1 MNKKPEE
8 DIENIIEENTEE
20 DIEKN
25 EQVQENKIDLL
36 MDNLNKILDNSY
48 KIKKYDKNLFNLK
61 LEFFISLKE
70 YIEYFKKIG
79 IKLNVMENYDINKFS
94 ISISNIEFLLS
105 ILGDISEEKFK
116 KALGIYDFLDYLE
129 KYSLEKEIEKLDN
142 NFLKV
147 NIEENFKI
155 YFYKFLKN
163 IEVILENDN
172 KILSEIDALKS
183 EQAFNCLNEIYQESV
198 ILLSLTNS
206 FIKYSNWL
214 EALLDIIHEKYE
226 KTTNVDINL
235 KNMVEKSFIISEK
248 ILKNKVLDFDSDE
261 VGNCLDEVL
270 KMDKEIYKNYSTLIN
285 LDEVYL
291 QSSKYLSEKN
301 PHLDEQ
307 CIPFVSKIKQK
318 EYIKF
323 VKNLVEK
330 LEKDVSIVL
339 IQKTLNYLN
348 LINIRNFSNNEL
360 EELVI
365 LLNKVNTKITQL
377 QIGTRS
383 LIKELEE
390 KKYLN
395 SEEKSNLQE
404 YKIYLYWVEKFSKA
418 VKKFF
423 IVENDDKIINND
435 EKKRIFLIKQSNKNP
450 QRKFIAENNFNMI
463 EEKKNY
469 NFNSKIKFN
478 FLKKFLLILLIFFI
492 YLIFNFM
499 RNKGIESYQEIKEI
513 KAETVDKV
521 EKPKDIEI
529 AKVTNSELS
538 LAQESKINPEI
549 KEVKAETV
557 DKVEKP
563 KDIEISKREKS
574 EKLNNKE
581 NLNQNK
587 ISLQKN
593 SSKLKE
599 TSAKNNKKNQLLKEL
614 KTTNININY
623 NSNITAEEREEVLR
637 SIQKP
642 KYNVYKGEK
651 YKYKFVYPYNLVKL
665 FNYNSQYVG
674 GKYFY
679 SKGGYLLGKLVII
692 PSDELEDL
700 KITNI
705 KSLFE
710 NEIKTSYLIIEKN
723 LNEKKY
729 NIKFLKNNKILEKYV
744 IFSSDK
750 KYYLMLTIEYNSI
763 LEKDLKKIIKKIVK
777 ELEAN

>member
-129 KYSLEKEIEKLDN
+129 KYSLEKGIEKLDN

-423 IVENDDKIINND
+423 IVENDDKRINND

-499 RNKGIESYQEIKEI
+499 RNKGIESYQEIKEV

-549 KEVKAETV
+549 KEIKAETV

>member
-463 EEKKNY
+463 EEKK
-469 NFNSKIKFN
+469 II
-478 FLKKFLLILLIFFI
+478 IL
-492 YLIFNFM
+492 
-499 RNKGIESYQEIKEI
+499 
-513 KAETVDKV
+513 
-521 EKPKDIEI
+521 
-529 AKVTNSELS
+529 
-538 LAQESKINPEI
+538 
-549 KEVKAETV
+549 
-557 DKVEKP
+557 
-563 KDIEISKREKS
+563 
-574 EKLNNKE
+574 
-581 NLNQNK
+581 
-587 ISLQKN
+587 
-593 SSKLKE
+593 
-599 TSAKNNKKNQLLKEL
+599 
-614 KTTNININY
+614 
-623 NSNITAEEREEVLR
+623 
-637 SIQKP
+637 IQK
-642 KYNVYKGEK
+642 
-651 YKYKFVYPYNLVKL
+651 
-665 FNYNSQYVG
+665 
-674 GKYFY
+674 
-679 SKGGYLLGKLVII
+679 
-692 PSDELEDL
+692 
-700 KITNI
+700 
-705 KSLFE
+705 
-710 NEIKTSYLIIEKN
+710 
-723 LNEKKY
+723 
-729 NIKFLKNNKILEKYV
+729 
-744 IFSSDK
+744 
-750 KYYLMLTIEYNSI
+750 
-763 LEKDLKKIIKKIVK
+763 
-777 ELEAN
+777 